1 MYQPPLILTIL
12 FTPFNLLYQLLSG
25 TFRFLGTIIPF
36 SGIFTNLGLIR
47 RPQPRHN
54 TVGREPLNPRDSA
67 IRFEREFQEKYGRH
81 SLQFH
86 RDGYTQAYD
95 LAKKELKFLLVVLL
109 SPEDDDTE
117 AFVRGTLL
125 SESIVNYINDS
136 RNNIILWAGTIQDS
150 EAYQVSN
157 ALNCT
162 KFPFAALITHTPQDS
177 STTMSVVA
185 RISGL
190 TTPTTFE
197 SRLRA
202 AISQQ
207 APTLEQVR
215 STRNE
220 QQASRNLRSEQN
232 SAYERS
238 LAQDRER
245 SRQKREAEAAKVR
258 AEQEE
263 KAALEAEDRRQ
274 RNLEQWRLWRAQ
286 SIAAEPGAASG
297 DVSRVSLRLPSGER
311 VIRKFDAKVPLEE
324 LYAFVECYDVLQSGN
339 ATGTSSKPEGYEHE
353 FGFRLVSPMPRL
365 VYDINSTKSI
375 GGSIGRSSNLIV
387 EIIGDDEE
395 DD

>member
-1 MYQPPLILTIL
+1 M

-25 TFRFLGTIIPF
+25 TFCFLGTIIPF
-36 SGIFTNLGLIR
+36 SRLFTNLGLTR
-47 RPQPRHN
+47 RPQPRHD
-54 TVGREPLNPRDSA
+54 TIGRDSLNPRDTA
-67 IRFEREFQEKYGRH
+67 IRFGCEFEEKYGH
-81 SLQFH
+81 HKLQFYQG
-86 RDGYTQAYD
+86 GYTEAYD
-95 LAKKELKFLLVVLL
+95 LAMKELKFLLVVLL
-109 SPEDDDTE
+109 SPEHDDTE
-117 AFVRGTLL
+117 AFVQGTLL
-125 SESIVNYINDS
+125 SEKVADYINDS
-136 RNNIILWAGTIQDS
+136 RNNIIMWAGTVQDS
-150 EAYQVSN
+150 EAYQVSS

-162 KFPFAALITHTPQDS
+162 KFPYAALISHTPQDS
-177 STTMSVVA
+177 STSMSVIA
-185 RISGL
+185 RMSGL
-190 TTPTTFE
+190 TTPSTFE

-245 SRQKREAEAAKVR
+245 ARRRREAEAAKVR

-263 KAALEAEDRRQ
+263 KTALEAEDRRQ

-286 SIAAEPGAASG
+286 SITAEPGAASR
-297 DVSRVSLRLPSGER
+297 DISRVSIRLPTGER
-311 VIRKFDAKVPLEE
+311 VIRRFDGKAPLEE
-324 LYAFVECYDVLQSGN
+324 LYAFIECYEVLQSGKSI
-339 ATGTSSKPEGYEHE
+339 GTSSKPEGYEHE
-353 FGFRLVSPMPRL
+353 FGFQLVSPIPRM

-375 GGSIGRSSNLIV
+375 GESIGRSSNLIV
-387 EIIGDDEE
+387 ELIGVDEE

>member
-1 MYQPPLILTIL
+1 M
-12 FTPFNLLYQLLSG
+12 
-25 TFRFLGTIIPF
+25 
-36 SGIFTNLGLIR
+36 IR
-47 RPQPRHN
+47 RPQPRHD
-54 TVGREPLNPRDSA
+54 TIGREPLNPRDTA
-67 IRFEREFQEKYGRH
+67 IRFGREFEEKYGRH
-81 SLQFH
+81 NLRFH
-86 RDGYTQAYD
+86 QDGYTQAFD
-95 LAKKELKFLLVVLL
+95 LAKKELNFLLVVLL

-125 SESIVNYINDS
+125 SEKVATYINDS
-136 RNNIILWAGTIQDS
+136 RNNIIMWAGTVQDS
-150 EAYQVSN
+150 EAYKVSK

-162 KFPFAALITHTPQDS
+162 KFPFTALITHTSQDS
-177 STTMSVVA
+177 STSMSVVA

-190 TTPTTFE
+190 TTSTTFE

-207 APTLEQVR
+207 APTLEQIR

-245 SRQKREAEAAKVR
+245 ARQRREAEAAKVR

-274 RNLEQWRLWRAQ
+274 RNLEKWRLWRVQ
-286 SIAAEPGAASG
+286 SITAEPGAASR
-297 DVSRVSLRLPSGER
+297 DVSRVSIRLPSGER
-311 VIRKFDAKVPLEE
+311 VIRKFDAKAPLEE
-324 LYAFVECYDVLQSGN
+324 LYAFVECYDVLQSGVSI
-339 ATGTSSKPEGYEHE
+339 GTSSKPEGYEHE

-375 GGSIGRSSNLIV
+375 GESIGRSSNLIV
-387 EIIGDDEE
+387 ENIGDDEE